1 MTLTRTITV
10 AAGVFAPG
18 HLGELTWQV
27 PFELADCVLA
37 DALAAGR
44 RLRDLPSRAGLYF
57 VLALGLFP
65 QLGYLNVWRKLT
77 AALEGVPGVAS
88 PSPKALRD
96 LRRRVGAAP
105 LRALFEVLAGP
116 AAQPSTPGVRFGRY
130 RTVSFDGCNSVKV
143 PDTARNRAWLGKQGN
158 ARGETGY
165 PAIELMTLAETG
177 TRSLLGA
184 VFGPRTGETGYAAQL
199 VHLLRPDML
208 VLTDRGFDSGGFLEA
223 VAAARA
229 QFLAR
234 LTSVRLLPVT
244 ALLDDGTYLARISG
258 LTVRIID
265 AQVTVTL
272 ATGTRFTARYRLAT
286 TLTDHRRYPAPA
298 LIRLYHERWEH
309 EIAYLALRHTLLNG
323 RVLRSRDPAGL
334 EQEIWALLALY
345 QAIRRE
351 MVLTA
356 ETVPGTDPDRASFT
370 TALQAALDTIA
381 SPQVLPAGQPPGRIG
396 RAVLDGLL
404 PPRRPRVSIRKVKS
418 PLSRWHRT
426 TPGRPA
432 RSTPLTS
439 ITTALNDPPQPEPP
453 RRRKHRRKSLTAAP
467 SP

>member
-1 MTLTRTITV
+1 M

-44 RLRDLPSRAGLYF
+44 RLRDLPSRTGLYF

-65 QLGYLNVWRKLT
+65 RLGYLEVRRKLT
-77 AALEGVPGVAS
+77 AALEDLPGVPS
-88 PSPKALRD
+88 PSAKALRD

-143 PDTARNRAWLGKQGN
+143 PDTARNRAWLGKQGPST
-158 ARGETGY
+158 GETGY

-177 TRSLLGA
+177 TRALLGA

-199 VHLLRPDML
+199 MHLLRPDML

-223 VAAARA
+223 VAARA

-244 ALLDDGTYLARISG
+244 ALLDDGTCLARIG
-258 LTVRIID
+258 ELTVRVID

-272 ATGTRFTARYRLAT
+272 ATGFRFTARYRLAT

-298 LIRLYHERWEH
+298 LVRLCHERWEH
-309 EIAYLALRHTLLNG
+309 EVAYLALRHTLLDG

-334 EQEIWALLALY
+334 EQEIWALLAVY

-351 MVLTA
+351 MVLAA
-356 ETVPGTDPDRASFT
+356 ETVPGTDPDRAGFT

-381 SPQVLPAGQPPGRIG
+381 SPQVLPAGQPLGRIG
-396 RAVLDGLL
+396 RAVLGALL

-426 TPGRPA
+426 TPRRPA
-432 RSTPLTS
+432 RSTPLTG
-439 ITTALNDPPQPEPP
+439 ITAALNDPPQPQPEKP
-453 RRRKHRRKSLTAAP
+453 RKHRRKSLTAAP

>member
-1 MTLTRTITV
+1 MTVTRTITV

-37 DALAAGR
+37 DALAVQR
-44 RLRDLPSRAGLYF
+44 RLRDLPSRTGLYF

-65 QLGYLNVWRKLT
+65 RLGYVQVWRKLT
-77 AALEGVPGVAS
+77 AALEGLPGVPC
-88 PSPKALRD
+88 PSAKALRD
-96 LRRRVGAAP
+96 LRRRVGTAP

-143 PDTARNRAWLGKQGN
+143 PGTARNRAWLGKQGPST
-158 ARGETGY
+158 GETGY

-177 TRSLLGA
+177 TRALLGA

-223 VAAARA
+223 VAATRA

-244 ALLDDGTYLARISG
+244 AVLDDGTYLSRISG
-258 LTVRIID
+258 LTVRVID
-265 AQVTVTL
+265 AQVAVTL
-272 ATGTRFTARYRLAT
+272 ATGVRFTARYRLAT
-286 TLTDHRRYPAPA
+286 TLTDHRRYPAAA
-298 LIRLYHERWEH
+298 LLRLYHERWEH
-309 EIAYLALRHTLLNG
+309 EIAYLALRHTLLDG

-351 MVLTA
+351 MTLAA
-356 ETVPGTDPDRASFT
+356 ETVPGTDPDRAGFT

-381 SPQVLPAGQPPGRIG
+381 SPRVLPAGQPPGRIG

-426 TPGRPA
+426 TPHRPA

-439 ITTALNDPPQPEPP
+439 ITTALNDPPQPAPAK
-453 RRRKHRRKSLTAAP
+453 RRKHRRKTLTAAP
-467 SP
+467 AP

>member
-1 MTLTRTITV
+1 
-10 AAGVFAPG
+10 
-18 HLGELTWQV
+18 
-27 PFELADCVLA
+27 
-37 DALAAGR
+37 
-44 RLRDLPSRAGLYF
+44 
-57 VLALGLFP
+57 
-65 QLGYLNVWRKLT
+65 
-77 AALEGVPGVAS
+77 
-88 PSPKALRD
+88 
-96 LRRRVGAAP
+96 
-105 LRALFEVLAGP
+105 
-116 AAQPSTPGVRFGRY
+116 
-130 RTVSFDGCNSVKV
+130 
-143 PDTARNRAWLGKQGN
+143 
-158 ARGETGY
+158 
-165 PAIELMTLAETG
+165 MTLAETG
-177 TRSLLGA
+177 TRALLGA

-199 VHLLRPDML
+199 MHLLRPDML

-234 LTSVRLLPVT
+234 LTSVRLLPAT

-258 LTVRIID
+258 LTVRVID

-323 RVLRSRDPAGL
+323 RVLRSQDPAGL
-334 EQEIWALLALY
+334 AQETWALLALY

-381 SPQVLPAGQPPGRIG
+381 SPQVLPASQPLGRIG
-396 RAVLDGLL
+396 RAVLAGLL

-418 PLSRWHRT
+418 PLSRCEVPRPCAPPRYSAARGMRRLRPSLSRPKGHHCPTDQAAAIGATGSPVPCQRPRRAHAT
-426 TPGRPA
+426 STPGTARAACRP
-432 RSTPLTS
+432 
-439 ITTALNDPPQPEPP
+439 PPG
-453 RRRKHRRKSLTAAP
+453 
-467 SP
+467 